1 MLYIGDTQVTD
12 GGKLGGA
19 LSAYLGDLLVFPS
32 APTPTPTSGGY
43 FYMKSLANNNT
54 FSFIFSVNSAIT
66 ATSISYSLNGG
77 STWTEIP
84 KPSQTQTYQITG
96 LTSGAVV
103 YWKGVARNWGYDRRR
118 SALVSSDNCEIGG
131 NIMSLLYGD
140 NFADK
145 TEIEYPW
152 AFFSFFNGSRI
163 VSAENLS
170 LPATTLTEACYY
182 SMFNSCHNLVTPP
195 SILPATTLAAS
206 CYTSM
211 FENCHSLTVAPEM
224 PATTLAVSCYNS
236 MFSGCRSLEKAP
248 ELPVTTLV
256 VRCYAGMFWG
266 CSTLNYVKCLA
277 TTNINTTN
285 CSSWLTSVSSTGT
298 FVKASSATWGTGGSG
313 IPSGWSVVNA

>member
-1 MLYIGDTQVTD
+1 M
-12 GGKLGGA
+12 KLGDVTP
-19 LSAYLGDLLVFPS
+19 LSGYLGDLLVFPS

-43 FYMKSLANNNT
+43 FYMKSLADNNT
-54 FSFIFSVNSAIT
+54 FSFIFAVNSAIT

-77 STWTEIP
+77 STWTDIP

-103 YWKGVARNWGYDRRR
+103 YWKGVARNWGYNRTRC
-118 SALVSSDNCEIGG
+118 ALVSNGNCEIGG

-170 LPATTLTEACYY
+170 LPATTLSTNCYN
-182 SMFNSCHNLVTPP
+182 SMFSSCNYLVTPP
-195 SILPATTLAAS
+195 SLPATTLAAS

-211 FENCHSLTVAPEM
+211 FASCGSMESAPEL
-224 PATTLAVSCYNS
+224 PATTLVAGCYTS
-236 MFSGCRSLEKAP
+236 MFYS
-248 ELPVTTLV
+248 
-256 VRCYAGMFWG
+256 
-266 CSTLNYVKCLA
+266 CSNLTYVKCLA
-277 TTNINTTN
+277 TSGINQNNSTNG
-285 CSSWLTSVSSTGT
+285 WMQFVSSTGT
-298 FVKASSATWGTGGSG
+298 FVKASSATWGTGISG
-313 IPSGWSVVNA
+313 IPNGWSIVNA